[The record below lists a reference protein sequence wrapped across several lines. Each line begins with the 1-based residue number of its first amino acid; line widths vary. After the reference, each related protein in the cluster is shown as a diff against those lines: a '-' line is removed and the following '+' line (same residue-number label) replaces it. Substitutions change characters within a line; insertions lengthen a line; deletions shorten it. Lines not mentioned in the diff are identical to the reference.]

1 MLSIKIDVQGLDKL
15 EKHIEFVQKMA
26 KMKTDKSFQKFI
38 QQKVLDTVNKI
49 TEERL
54 VGGTTNDSAIPLYK
68 ESNKI
73 REYDQ
78 GFILYN
84 DASIMANAKDT
95 SGYPNG
101 EFSVA
106 LAFEYGVGIIGQNTP
121 NNNGAWAYNINNY
134 NFGWWFKSEEDD
146 EYYETAGYMGFEI
159 YRYTAIECQKEM
171 KKWVEEYYKGEV
183 L

>member
-84 DASIMANAKDT
+84 DAKIEANAKDI

-101 EFSVA
+101 EFSIA

-121 NNNGAWAYNINNY
+121 NNEGAWAYNINNY
-134 NFGWWFKSEEDD
+134 NFGWWFKSEDD
-146 EYYETAGYMGFEI
+146 DKYYETAGYMGFEI
-159 YRYTAIECQKEM
+159 YRYTAIECQRKM
-171 KKWVEEYYKGEV
+171 KDWVKEYYNREV